1 MTVRV
6 LVVDDQ
12 ALMRAGIRGILETA
26 VDLEVVGEA
35 ADGQQAVDLVD
46 QLLPD
51 VVCMD
56 VQMPGMDG
64 LRATEIV
71 VAQHPEVAVLVL
83 TTFDGDEY
91 LFGALRA
98 GASGFI
104 VKNAR
109 PESIIDAVRV
119 LASGDALLAPDVTRR
134 VIERFQVPETT
145 EVTAPTSAWGLTP
158 RELEVVGL
166 VAAGLSNDE
175 IAEALVLG
183 ATTVKTHVSHVL
195 AKLRLRDRVQL
206 VVFAFR
212 NGLV

>member
-1 MTVRV
+1 MSVRV

-26 VDLEVVGEA
+26 PDLEVVGEA
-35 ADGQQAVDLVD
+35 GDGEQAVRLVGE
-46 QLLPD
+46 LGPD

-64 LRATEIV
+64 LRATEILV
-71 VAQHPEVAVLVL
+71 ERHPEVAVLVL
-83 TTFDGDEY
+83 TTFDADEY

-98 GASGFI
+98 GASGFV

-119 LASGDALLAPDVTRR
+119 LASGEALLAPDVTRR
-134 VIERFQVPETT
+134 VIERFQVPEAAG
-145 EVTAPTSAWGLTP
+145 VAPPASVWGLTT
-158 RELEVVGL
+158 RELEVVRL

-175 IAEALVLG
+175 IAASLVLG
-183 ATTVKTHVSHVL
+183 TTTVKTHVSHVL
-195 AKLRLRDRVQL
+195 GKLGLRDRVQL

>member
-1 MTVRV
+1 MSVRV

-12 ALMRAGIRGILETA
+12 VLMRAGIRGILETA
-26 VDLEVVGEA
+26 DDLEVVGEA
-35 ADGQQAVDLVD
+35 GDGEQAVDLVD
-46 QLLPD
+46 ELRPD

-64 LRATEIV
+64 LRATEIIV
-71 VAQHPEVAVLVL
+71 EQHPEVAVLVL
-83 TTFDGDEY
+83 TTFDADEY

-98 GASGFI
+98 GASGFV

-119 LASGDALLAPDVTRR
+119 LASGEALLAPDVTRR
-134 VIERFQVPETT
+134 VIQRFQVPEATT
-145 EVTAPTSAWGLTP
+145 VVPPTSAWGLTP
-158 RELEVVGL
+158 RELDVVGL

-175 IAEALVLG
+175 IAEELVLG
-183 ATTVKTHVSHVL
+183 STTVKTHVSHVL
-195 AKLRLRDRVQL
+195 GKLGLRDRVQL

>member
-1 MTVRV
+1 MSVRV

-71 VAQHPEVAVLVL
+71 VAQHPEVAVLVV

-145 EVTAPTSAWGLTP
+145 EVAAPTTAWGLTP
-158 RELEVVGL
+158 RELEVVRL

>member
-1 MTVRV
+1 VTVRV

-145 EVTAPTSAWGLTP
+145 EVAAPTSAWGLTP

>member
-145 EVTAPTSAWGLTP
+145 EVAAPTSAWGLTP